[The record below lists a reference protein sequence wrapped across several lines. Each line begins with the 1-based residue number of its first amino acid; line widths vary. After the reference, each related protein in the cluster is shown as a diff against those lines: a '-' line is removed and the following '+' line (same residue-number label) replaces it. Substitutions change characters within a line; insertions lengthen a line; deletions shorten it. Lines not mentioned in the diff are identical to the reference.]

1 MSIKATLK
9 KGSVIAALSL
19 SLSAFAGVPGNDVF
33 AAGNNDPA
41 AQKLVD
47 SLKALNIGDVDYLY
61 AYLQSVNISDAEY
74 KGILDN
80 TQTVSQILKGAT
92 NPEDL
97 PAAKKAEVL
106 RLFLDSVK
114 LAHLQAA
121 IVDDKGNPI
130 DISTYKSGTTGL
142 VIQLKDLKG
151 NVLAIVNPT
160 KADLSLKAFQTK
172 LQALKQAVQAK
183 KQLDKVGT
191 FVPMP
196 NAPLPNT
203 DSNTVDYMALGGLLI
218 LLGGI
223 AVVPVARMALKS
235 EIEA

>member
-1 MSIKATLK
+1 MNLKSIMK
-9 KGSVIAALSL
+9 KGAVIAALSL
-19 SLSAFAGVPGNDVF
+19 GLSAFAAVPGNNVL
-33 AAGNNDPA
+33 AAETNPA

-61 AYLQSVNISDAEY
+61 AYLQSVNLSDAEY

-80 TQTVSQILKGAT
+80 TNQVSQILKGAA

-97 PAAKKAEVL
+97 PTAQKAEVS
-106 RLFLDSVK
+106 RLFLESVK
-114 LAHLQAA
+114 LAHLQAS

-130 DISTYKSGTTGL
+130 DITTYKAGSAAL
-142 VIQLKDLKG
+142 IVQLKDLKG
-151 NVLAIVNPT
+151 NVLAVVNPT
-160 KADLSLKAFQTK
+160 KADLNPA
-172 LQALKQAVQAK
+172 ALEAKMVALNNAVQAK
-183 KQLDKVGT
+183 QKLESAGK

-203 DSNTVDYMALGGLLI
+203 DSNTVEYMALGGLLI
-218 LLGGI
+218 LLGGV
-223 AVVPVARMALKS
+223 AVVPAVRFARKS

>member
-1 MSIKATLK
+1 MNFKSTLK

-19 SLSAFAGVPGNDVF
+19 GLTAFAAVPSNAVL
-33 AAGNNDPA
+33 AAGNTDSQ

-47 SLKALNIGDVDYLY
+47 SLKALNIAEVDYLY
-61 AYLQSVNISDAEY
+61 AYLQSITLSDAEY

-80 TQTVSQILKGAT
+80 TQKVSQILKGAA

-97 PAAKKAEVL
+97 PNAQKVEVA
-106 RLFLDSVK
+106 RLFLESVK

-121 IVDDKGNPI
+121 ITDEKGNPI
-130 DISTYKSGTTGL
+130 DITTYKAGSSTL
-142 VIQLKDLKG
+142 VIQLKDLNG
-151 NVLAIVNPT
+151 NVLAVVNP
-160 KADLSLKAFQTK
+160 KKEDLNLTVIQSK
-172 LQALKQAVQAK
+172 LNALKNAVQAK
-183 KQLDKVGT
+183 KQLDKKGT

-218 LLGGI
+218 LLGGVA
-223 AVVPVARMALKS
+223 AVPAVRLVRKS